1 MTEAPLSYL
10 KPGFK
15 LGKYEIKGLLGR
27 GGMAEVYRAHNPDL
41 GQDVAIKV
49 LHPAIVDSQD
59 GSARFRQEAQAAG
72 RLTHPNIV
80 RVYDFEV
87 QGTIY
92 YMVMEILE
100 GDTLRELISRHPN
113 GMPVPLAMS
122 VFRQIGTAVD
132 YAHKHGVIHR
142 DIKPSNI
149 VLVGERAVLTD
160 FGLAKLAGHVRL
172 TATGTSSGTPAYMAP
187 EQASGQEITPRT
199 DVYSLGIVLYEM
211 VTGDVPFKG
220 DSFANVLIQHIQM
233 APPRPSAAVVGLDF
247 RVEAVILRAL
257 AKDPEQ
263 RYDSVEEMIKELDAE
278 SGDLSDK
285 TIFVSTEEITKSG
298 MQRATGKFDMTHST
312 IVIPEG
318 SRPSVPNIVTQP
330 EHRRTFL
337 LGGVSAAVVLI
348 VALIILWLVVGN
360 DDNDAGGDSSDS
372 NGPAAPAGMA
382 YIPGGSFTM
391 GSGSGEEVEGPPH
404 RVTLSPYYMDLTEVT
419 NEQYMQFVVETGSPE
434 PSTWAREE
442 PSVWEVEGNN
452 LYVVGTADN
461 RHSYDGQAVTLYE
474 DGSIT
479 LNLDA
484 DANSGEVIAEFTG
497 KITPESGL
505 EIEGDIRI
513 EQRVFFASESFQE
526 DGVGDHVLMHGDSG
540 QEGSFLPRFVAAVS
554 TWGSA
559 DVYVG
564 GELLYKEIGAHVML
578 ANRVRDAQGQILKAD
593 GTCCYSVGNPADGYV
608 DPSGYEI
615 MILLFQGSGSGYGG
629 VPESDD
635 PRVLAPEVPPA
646 WLNLYSDDVNIIRR
660 PALELARF
668 AEGTGNFP
676 VTGVAW
682 EGAVAYCEWAGK
694 RLPTEAEWEFA
705 ARGTDG
711 RQYPWG
717 NELVVDDTTPAN
729 VSDINNGD
737 MVAVGSYPNGVSPF
751 GLFDMAG
758 NAREWVQDWF
768 SESYYS
774 ESTEENPTG
783 PRRGDNRVLRG
794 GGPSAEGITTIA
806 DFRTTART
814 SDNPSVAGDTYG
826 FRCASDLVLGT
837 TGSS

>member
-27 GGMAEVYRAHNPDL
+27 GGMAEVYRAHNPDI

-49 LHPAIVDSQD
+49 LHPAIVDSKD
-59 GSARFRQEAQAAG
+59 GSVRFRQEAQAAG
-72 RLTHPNIV
+72 RLSHPNIV

-87 QGTIY
+87 QGNIY

-100 GDTLRELISRHPN
+100 GSTLRELISDHPN
-113 GMPVPLAMS
+113 GMPIARAMS
-122 VFRQIGTAVD
+122 IFRQIGMAVD
-132 YAHKHGVIHR
+132 YAHKNGVIHR
-142 DIKPSNI
+142 DIKPANI
-149 VLVGERAVLTD
+149 VLVGDRAVLTD

-199 DVYSLGIVLYEM
+199 DIYSLGIVLYEM

-220 DSFANVLIQHIQM
+220 DSFANVLIQHIQ
-233 APPRPSAAVVGLDF
+233 AQPPRPSKAVESLDF
-247 RVEAVILRAL
+247 RTEAVILRAL

-263 RYDSVEEMIKELDAE
+263 RYGTVEEMIKELDAN

-285 TIFVSTEEITKSG
+285 TIFVSTQEITQSA
-298 MQRATGKFDMTHST
+298 MPRATAQIDMTHNT

-318 SRPSVPNIVTQP
+318 SRPSVPNIVTQS
-330 EHRRTFL
+330 HQRNTFL

-348 VALIILWLVVGN
+348 AVLALLWVLLGG
-360 DDNDAGGDSSDS
+360 DDNQDEADKEEPNPS
-372 NGPAAPAGMA
+372 APAGMA
-382 YIPGGSFTM
+382 YIPGGIFNM
-391 GSGSGEEVEGPPH
+391 GSSSGEEAESPSH
-404 RVTLSPYYMDLTEVT
+404 RVTLSPYFMDLTEVT

-434 PSTWAREE
+434 PSTWVRAE

-452 LYVVGTADN
+452 IYVVGNIDN
-461 RHSYDGQAVTLYE
+461 RQSYDGEEITPYA
-474 DGSIT
+474 DGKIT
-479 LNLDA
+479 INLDA
-484 DANSGEVIAEFTG
+484 DTNEGEVIAEFTG

-505 EIEGDIRI
+505 EVEGDIRI
-513 EQRVFFASESFQE
+513 EQRVFFETSSFQE
-526 DGVGDHVLMHGDSG
+526 GGVGDHVLMHGDSG
-540 QEGSFLPRFVAAVS
+540 QEGSFLPLIVSPVS

-564 GELLYKEIGAHVML
+564 DEQLYFDIGAHVMVTH
-578 ANRVRDAQGQILKAD
+578 RVRDAEGRILKAD
-593 GTCCYSVGNPADGYV
+593 GTCCYSLANPADGYV
-608 DPSGYEI
+608 DPDGYEI
-615 MILLFQGSGSGYGG
+615 MILLFQGSGSGYDGRPNSNPG
-629 VPESDD
+629 EV
-635 PRVLAPEVPPA
+635 APEVPPA
-646 WLNLYSDDVNIIRR
+646 WLNLYSDEVTIIQR
-660 PALELARF
+660 PASELARF
-668 AEGTGNFP
+668 AEGEEQFP
-676 VTGVAW
+676 VTGVTW

-717 NELVVDDTTPAN
+717 NELVVEGTTPAN
-729 VSDINNGD
+729 VNDINAGS
-737 MVAVGSYPNGVSPF
+737 MVAVGTYPNGVSPF
-751 GLFDMAG
+751 GLLDMAG

-768 SESYYS
+768 SDTYYS

-783 PRRGDNRVLRG
+783 PRRGDMRVLRG
-794 GGPSAEGITTIA
+794 GGPSADGITTVA
-806 DFRTTART
+806 DFRTTARA
-814 SDNPSVAGDTYG
+814 SDSPFVAGETYG
-826 FRCASDLVLGT
+826 FRCAADTIAPS
-837 TGSS
+837 